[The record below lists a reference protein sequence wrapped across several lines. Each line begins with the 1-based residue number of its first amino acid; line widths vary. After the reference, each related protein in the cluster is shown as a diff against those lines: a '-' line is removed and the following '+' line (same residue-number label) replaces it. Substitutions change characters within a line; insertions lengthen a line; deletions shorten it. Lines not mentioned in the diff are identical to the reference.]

1 MKKIFLVSLL
11 GIFVF
16 FSKADAHV
24 GYVLTEEEF
33 VANSGGDT
41 LYILK
46 ALESQT
52 TINITLSVILAV
64 VLIAFIYRK
73 SIFLKSWAGRVV
85 DRLKTYD
92 EFLPWAIRLSLGIAL
107 IGAGTAQVLVSP
119 IEIATGS
126 IAFIEILLGFFFM
139 AGFLLIPSALLT
151 IGLYIFGLSGNFYLL
166 GNLDFLALAIAF
178 LALHNER
185 PGFDDIFNFKILHSL
200 KIKRSLASPILRVG
214 IGGAMMFLALYEK
227 ILNPH
232 LSELVVNNF
241 HLTSVIPVDPS
252 LWVVGSGIVEFVIGL
267 MLILGL
273 FTRLSSIIAFG
284 VLSLSFFFFKEAVY
298 SHITLFGLL
307 SILFVLGGG
316 VWSLDSIIFGKS
328 SPTVKAPNL

>member
-1 MKKIFLVSLL
+1 MKKILFVSLL
-11 GIFVF
+11 AIFAFTNFV
-16 FSKADAHV
+16 SAHV

-33 VANSGGDT
+33 VANSGQDIQYVT
-41 LYILK
+41 NAIS
-46 ALESQT
+46 SQT
-52 TINITLSVILAV
+52 TINIAVSVVLAV
-64 VLIAFIYRK
+64 VLIAFIYRR
-73 SIFLKSWAGRVV
+73 SNFLRSWAKRVS

-119 IEIATGS
+119 IQLATANV
-126 IAFIEILLGFFFM
+126 AFIEILLGFFFM

-166 GNLDFLALAIAF
+166 GNLDFLALAVAF

-200 KIKRSLASPILRVG
+200 KIKRSFASPILRVG

-241 HLTSVIPVDPS
+241 HLTSFIPVDPS
-252 LWVVGSGIVEFVIGL
+252 LWVVGAGIVEFAIGL
-267 MLILGL
+267 MLFLGL
-273 FTRLSSIIAFG
+273 FTRLSSVIAFG

-316 VWSLDSIIFGKS
+316 VWSLDSIIFGKPNPS
-328 SPTVKAPNL
+328 AEAPNL

>member
-1 MKKIFLVSLL
+1 MKKILFASLFA
-11 GIFVF
+11 IFAF
-16 FSKADAHV
+16 TNSAAAHV
-24 GYVLTEEEF
+24 GYVLTQEEF
-33 VANSGGDT
+33 VANSGQDSS
-41 LYILK
+41 YILK
-46 ALESQT
+46 AISSQA
-52 TINITLSVILAV
+52 TINIVASVILAV
-64 VLIAFIYRK
+64 ALIAFIYRK
-73 SIFLKSWAGRVV
+73 SIFLKSWAGRVA

-119 IEIATGS
+119 IQLATS
-126 IAFIEILLGFFFM
+126 NVAFLEILLGFFFM
-139 AGFLLIPSALLT
+139 AGFLLIPSTLLA

-166 GNLDFLALAIAF
+166 GNLDFLALAVAF

-185 PGFDDIFNFKILHSL
+185 PGFDDIFNFKILHAL
-200 KIKRSLASPILRVG
+200 KIKRSFASPILRVG

-273 FTRLSSIIAFG
+273 FTRLSSVIAFG

-316 VWSLDSIIFGKS
+316 IWSLDSIIFGKS
-328 SPTVKAPNL
+328 NPSVKAPNL

>member
-1 MKKIFLVSLL
+1 MKKIFLVSIL
-11 GIFVF
+11 GVSVF
-16 FSKADAHV
+16 FNKAAAHV
-24 GYVLTEEEF
+24 GYVLTEDEF

-41 LYILK
+41 LYVLN
-46 ALESQT
+46 ALASQT
-52 TINITLSVILAV
+52 TINITISVIALTI
-64 VLIAFIYRK
+64 LIAFIYRK
-73 SIFLKSWAGRVV
+73 SIFLKNWAGRVS

-126 IAFIEILLGFFFM
+126 VAFIEILLGFFFM

-166 GNLDFLALAIAF
+166 GNLDFLALAVAF

-232 LSELVVNNF
+232 LSEVVVNNF

-252 LWVVGSGIVEFVIGL
+252 LWVVGAGIVEFVIGL

-273 FTRLSSIIAFG
+273 FTRLSSVIAFG

-316 VWSLDSIIFGKS
+316 IWSLDSIIFGKS
-328 SPTVKAPNL
+328 SPSVEAPNL